1 MRRREFIG
9 WVGGAAAWPLAA
21 RAQQGGS
28 MPRIGVL
35 LNLADDD
42 PEGKARLA
50 GFRQG
55 LERLGWSDGRNMRM
69 DVRWSGGDVEKIRAF
84 AKELVDLRPG
94 VIFAPSPPSIE
105 ATLRASRAVPIVF
118 AGITDP
124 IGAGWAASLARPGGN
139 LTGFMLFEPSI
150 VGKWLAMLKEI
161 APRIVR
167 VGLLLN
173 IGKNTLVSDA
183 ANLPAAEAMA
193 SSLAIQLK
201 IIRFETAAD
210 IERAVESMAREP
222 DAGLIVP
229 PGDAVAHRDLVIA
242 HAARHRLP
250 TVYYARFWVAAGG
263 LMSFGTD
270 YVDQYRQAAAYVSRI
285 LRGEKPAD
293 LPLQMPTK
301 YETVLN
307 LKTAKALD
315 LTVPDLM
322 LVRADEVIE

>member
-1 MRRREFIG
+1 MRRREFIAAL
-9 WVGGAAAWPLAA
+9 GGAAALPVVV
-21 RAQQGGS
+21 RAQQTA

-35 LNLADDD
+35 LHLGEDD

-55 LERLGWSDGRNMRM
+55 LERLGWSNGHNVRM
-69 DVRWSGGDVEKIRAF
+69 DVRWSDGNVETMRTL
-84 AKELVDLRPG
+84 AKELVDLRPD

-105 ATLRASRAVPIVF
+105 ATLRESRAIPIVF

-124 IGAGWAASLARPGGN
+124 IGAGWVASLPRPGGN
-139 LTGFMLFEPSI
+139 LTGFTLFEPSI
-150 VGKWLAMLKEI
+150 VGKWVAMLKEI
-161 APRIVR
+161 APRIGR

-173 IGKNTLVSDA
+173 TGTNTLTSDA
-183 ANLPAAEAMA
+183 ATLPAASTMA
-193 SSLAIQLK
+193 SSLDIELEVIHFA
-201 IIRFETAAD
+201 TAAD
-210 IERAVESMAREP
+210 IERAVESIAREP
-222 DAGLIVP
+222 NAGLVVP
-229 PGDAVAHRDLVIA
+229 PGDAVIHRDLIIA
-242 HAARHRLP
+242 LAARHRLP
-250 TVYYARFWVAAGG
+250 TVYYARFWVTAGG

-285 LRGEKPAD
+285 LRGERPAD
-293 LPLQMPTK
+293 LPVQAPTK

-307 LKTAKALD
+307 LKTAKALN